1 MEADINALAQTVGD
15 SLQEKGLTLAVAES
29 CTGGLLGT
37 LITNTPGSSAYFEGG
52 IIAYSDKVKQQV
64 LRVPKATLEQHGAVS
79 AETAIAMA
87 HGARTLLQTDLALA
101 TTGIAG
107 PSGGT
112 SEKPVGLVFVALA
125 SANGTTCKRYCWSG
139 DRWQNRE
146 WSAKAALAL
155 LHEHLAALR
164 TPQAT
169 HAQPNLEALPPAK
182 GQDART
188 PAMHVEV
195 EARFEQPDRP
205 VPLAFKWQGTWLP
218 VSSVGRTWTIG
229 EGRSIIQHYVVS
241 TPVQEVFELAFER
254 ATMRWRVVR
263 RTSRPAMA

>member
-1 MEADINALAQTVGD
+1 MESVINSLAQAVGD
-15 SLQEKGLTLAVAES
+15 LLQKNGLALAVAES

-52 IIAYSDKVKQQV
+52 VIAYSDEVKQQI
-64 LRVPKATLEQHGAVS
+64 LGVPRDTLEQHGAVS
-79 AETAIAMA
+79 PETAIAMA
-87 HGARTLLQTDLALA
+87 KGARTLLRTDLALA

-112 SEKPVGLVFVALA
+112 PEKPVGLVFIALA
-125 SANGTTCKRYCWSG
+125 SANGTTCKRYCWPG

-146 WSAKAALAL
+146 WSAQAALAL
-155 LHEHLAALR
+155 LHEHLAALG
-164 TPQAT
+164 TPQAP
-169 HAQPNLEALPPAK
+169 HAQPNQEAPPPSKCQAT
-182 GQDART
+182 RS

-205 VPLAFKWQGTWLP
+205 VPLAFKWQGRWLP
-218 VSSVGRTWTIG
+218 VSSVGRTWTTG

-241 TPVQEVFELAFER
+241 TPVQEVFELAFEP
-254 ATMRWRVVR
+254 ATMRWHVVR